1 MATRSWTCPYCNHKA
16 ILQSGDVSLG
26 SHAYGTRKFGPLVLS
41 TGVQQCPNDQC
52 SELVVMVWAESN
64 PEPGKQT
71 KFEIPRQRLRP
82 NSKARPWPAYIPQPL
97 LADYAEA
104 CQIELLSPKASA
116 ALSRRCLQGM
126 IRDFWNVSRPRL
138 ADEVNAL
145 QTMVDRQTWEAIDA
159 LRKSGNIGAHMEKDI
174 NLIVDADA
182 DEARL
187 LIELIET
194 LLEEWYVG
202 RHDRELRMQKFKAAA
217 EAKKGPP
224 ASAAKAAHVTAPA
237 GATTAPPQPTPSAGT
252 TTATLKMKPE
262 VGATTATLKVAPE
275 VGAATASL
283 KLTPEVGVS
292 TVPLQ
297 LMPAQPKKT

>member
-52 SELVVMVWAESN
+52 SELVIMVWAESN

-126 IRDFWNVSRPRL
+126 IRDFWGVSKPRL

-145 QTMVDRQTWEAIDA
+145 QAMVDRQTWEAIDA
-159 LRKSGNIGAHMEKDI
+159 LRKIGNIGVHMEKDI
-174 NLIVDADA
+174 NLIVDADP

-187 LIELIET
+187 LIELVET

-217 EAKKGPP
+217 EAKKAPP
-224 ASAAKAAHVTAPA
+224 ASAAKAAQVT
-237 GATTAPPQPTPSAGT
+237 PPVGTP
-252 TTATLKMKPE
+252 TATLKVKPE
-262 VGATTATLKVAPE
+262 VGATTATLKLAPE
-275 VGAATASL
+275 VGATTATL
-283 KLTPEVGVS
+283 KVTPEIGVS

-297 LMPAQPKKT
+297 LAPAQPKKT

>member
-26 SHAYGTRKFGPLVLS
+26 AHSYGTRKFGPLLLN

-52 SELVVMVWAESN
+52 NELVVMVWAESN

-82 NSKARPWPAYIPQPL
+82 SSKARAWPSYIPQPL

-126 IRDFWNVSRPRL
+126 IRDFWGVTKPRL
-138 ADEVNAL
+138 ADEVSAL
-145 QTMVDRQTWEAIDA
+145 QAMVDRQTWEAIDA
-159 LRKSGNIGAHMEKDI
+159 LRKVGNIGPHMEKDV
-174 NLIVDADA
+174 NLMVDVDP

-187 LIELIET
+187 LIELVET
-194 LLEEWYVG
+194 LFEEWYIG
-202 RHDRELRMQKFKAAA
+202 RHDRELRMQKFKASTD
-217 EAKKGPP
+217 AKKAPP
-224 ASAAKAAHVTAPA
+224 ATATKAAQPAAPA
-237 GATTAPPQPTPSAGT
+237 GTTTAAPQATPPAATA
-252 TTATLKMKPE
+252 TATLKMKPD
-262 VGATTATLKVAPE
+262 VAATTATLKVAPE
-275 VGAATASL
+275 VG
-283 KLTPEVGVS
+283 VS

-297 LMPAQPKKT
+297 LTPTQPKKS